1 MRASSLL
8 ASLRF
13 LTVLPLPAARP
24 TVDLHPGRA
33 TAVFPL
39 AGLVIGLLLLPLAYL
54 PVDPFLRA
62 AFLLTAWI
70 ALTGGFH
77 EDAWIDAMDAAL
89 APVDRQRR
97 LEILKDPRV
106 GAHGLTA
113 ALCLA
118 LLRYGAL
125 ISVPPAA
132 VIVAPVVG
140 RWAMVASL
148 RFFPPL
154 RSQGLGAMF
163 ASGARPLSA
172 TILAG
177 AILLAMVTIT
187 ESAWPAVAWVVG
199 AVAALGTGR
208 FLTARLGGLN
218 GDGHGAVGLLAE
230 TACLVGWALAPDSLR
245 WAPWSG

>member
-1 MRASSLL
+1 MRRNSLL

-13 LTVLPLPAARP
+13 LTVLPLPAAGPR
-24 TVDLHPGRA
+24 VDLHPGRT

-39 AGLVIGLLLLPLAYL
+39 AGLVIGLLLMPLAYL
-54 PVDPFLRA
+54 PVAPFLRA

-97 LEILKDPRV
+97 LEILKDPKV

-154 RSQGLGAMF
+154 RDQGLGAMF
-163 ASGARPLSA
+163 ASGARPLAA
-172 TILAG
+172 TLLAG
-177 AILLAMVTIT
+177 AILLAVVTIA
-187 ESAWPAVAWVVG
+187 ESAWPAVAWMVG
-199 AVAALGTGR
+199 AAAALGTGR
-208 FLTARLGGLN
+208 FLTGRLGGLN

-230 TACLVGWALAPDSLR
+230 TACLIGWALAPESLR